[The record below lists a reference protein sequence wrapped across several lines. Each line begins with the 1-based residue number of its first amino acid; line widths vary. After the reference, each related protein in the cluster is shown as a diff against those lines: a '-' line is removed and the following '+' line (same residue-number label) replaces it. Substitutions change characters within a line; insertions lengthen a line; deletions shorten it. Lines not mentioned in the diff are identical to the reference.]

1 MNIPSNE
8 GQLIAAVDLQI
19 AQSAVTQ
26 AILDAGV
33 GSPPLLGVQVDK
45 LPGANPAG
53 TPAPSGQA
61 YCWVIMADNAE
72 TIDVNTVQTVLNSFP
87 AQAKAPAPSSKAKAK
102 AKAKSR
108 AKRAK

>member
-1 MNIPSNE
+1 MNVPSNE
-8 GQLIAAVDLQI
+8 GQLIAASDLQI

-61 YCWVIMADNAE
+61 YCWVIMADDAE
-72 TIDVNTVQTVLNSFP
+72 TIAVNTVQAVLNSFP
-87 AQAKAPAPSSKAKAK
+87 AQAKAPSKAATSKAKSK
-102 AKAKSR
+102 

>member
-87 AQAKAPAPSSKAKAK
+87 AQAKAKAK

>member
-8 GQLIAAVDLQI
+8 GQLIAASDLQI
-19 AQSAVTQ
+19 AQAAVTQ

-53 TPAPSGQA
+53 IPAPDGQA
-61 YCWVIMADNAE
+61 YCWVILTDVAE
-72 TIDVNTVQTVLNSFP
+72 TVDVNTVQAVLNTFP
-87 AQAKAPAPSSKAKAK
+87 PQAKAPSPSSKAKAK
-102 AKAKSR
+102 AKAK